1 MVPKSLICAPPIK
14 FGLSFGRL
22 RFDNK
27 HLLVCELP
35 FSLDDIALC
44 LLIER
49 RSRVHHDTLAAM
61 LAISREWFAQWIF
74 QPGAGV
80 SRQFGPDELRPRG
93 VKLRRAWLF
102 KAFTL

>member
-1 MVPKSLICAPPIK
+1 MSILVPKSLICAPPIK

-35 FSLDDIALC
+35 FSLDDIALY

-61 LAISREWFAQWIF
+61 LAIHAS
-74 QPGAGV
+74 G
-80 SRQFGPDELRPRG
+80 LRNGFPNQAPAF
-93 VKLRRAWLF
+93 RANS
-102 KAFTL
+102 A